1 MVFLPFLLGV
11 VLFYLFNYFPF
22 STISAFVLSSIY
34 LILKRKFSLVLIL
47 LLGIVFAF
55 LRYAPEKDISY
66 IAGKEV
72 IVKGVFQSY
81 PIQTESGT
89 FKQSVEIKSAVDKK
103 TRERLKELFGKEIT
117 LLADREFSLGTEY
130 EISIEFL
137 KERLRQN
144 PGSLASNEI
153 YARLLEVHNTGSKS
167 TSLNSEIQEFR
178 YRLNRYF
185 SNNFKRDSAAFVA
198 ALTTGQ
204 RASIDED
211 LRNAFNATGLAH
223 ILSISGTH
231 FGLFSVFLFSIFRF
245 LIRALPYRILQ
256 WITIFLTPSQAAA
269 ILCLPFM
276 LAYLGLSGGSIPA
289 VRSFIMIGLFLLGL
303 VIGRKGLWLNSLLF
317 AAFILTLWE
326 PEVILDLSFQLS
338 FLAVLFIGFSLN
350 TREDEIKQTEKI
362 KEGTEFPP
370 FLRRV
375 YMYFRNALLLTLS
388 ASIGTAPLVAYH
400 FHYFSIISPV
410 SNLLITPIIGFILT
424 PLSILSSF
432 LFLITGYYVFTPA
445 VSVISD
451 VSIALVRL
459 FSALPFSDIKVPAFP
474 LIVVF
479 LFYTGFLFYF
489 LFGRSKNIDRDE
501 KPNNFNKMP
510 KQVRHDSIISK
521 GLKIVILNHALN
533 LIHGSFQNLY
543 RHFWWKKRY
552 TLLIPFI
559 PVLIYFSLTIFEKK
573 ELTVTY
579 LDVGQGDSSVI
590 ELPDR
595 KTIVIDTGRNGRE
608 TASYLTYRGKEAV
621 DAIILSHIHPDH
633 IGGMDYVAKR
643 FCVKEFLDNGR
654 IIFPEN
660 YVSYMKDKCRTLS
673 RGDVIEGE
681 GYSMYVFHPY
691 SEFYTMYGNDYV
703 GANNDS
709 LVIKIEGRNKSFIF
723 PGDVEEEAEED
734 LLSLGKWLKSDVI
747 KVPHHGGKTS
757 AYKPFLELVSPE
769 VAVIS
774 SRRDNSF
781 GHPHQETLDA
791 LQEVRIFRTDTDG
804 AIKIKES
811 EKGLEIQTYKDFQF
825 GKTRSI
831 QTEIENIK
839 KVFMVW

>member
-1 MVFLPFLLGV
+1 MVFLPFLSGV
-11 VLFYLFNYFPF
+11 VLFYIFNYFPF

-34 LILKRKFSLVLIL
+34 LIFRRKFSLVLIL
-47 LLGIVFAF
+47 LLGIAFAF
-55 LRYAPEKDISY
+55 LRYEPEKDISH
-66 IAGKEV
+66 IGGKEV
-72 IVKGVFQSY
+72 IVKGVIQSY
-81 PIQTESGT
+81 PVQTESGI
-89 FKQSVEIKSAVDKK
+89 FKQSIEIKSAVDRK
-103 TRERLKELFGKEIT
+103 TRERLKELSGKGIT

-130 EISIEFL
+130 EISIQFL

-144 PGSLASNEI
+144 PGSMASNEI

-167 TSLNSEIQEFR
+167 TSLNSQIQEFR

-185 SNNFKRDSAAFVA
+185 SDNFKGGSAAFVS

-204 RASIDED
+204 RASINED

-256 WITIFLTPSQAAA
+256 RITIFLTPSQAAA
-269 ILCLPFM
+269 ILCFPFM

-303 VIGRKGLWLNSLLF
+303 IIGRKGFWLNTLLF
-317 AAFILTLWE
+317 AALVLILWE
-326 PEVILDLSFQLS
+326 PEVIIDLSFQLS
-338 FLAVLFIGFSLN
+338 FLAVLFIGFSIKN
-350 TREDEIKQTEKI
+350 RGDEIKQEEDRTGETKFSPVI
-362 KEGTEFPP
+362 RKF
-370 FLRRV
+370 F
-375 YMYFRNALLLTLS
+375 MYLKNALLLTLS

-410 SNLLITPIIGFILT
+410 SNLFITPIIGFVLV

-432 LFLITGYYVFTPA
+432 LFLITGHYIFTPV
-445 VSVISD
+445 VSTVSDISI
-451 VSIALVRL
+451 SLVR
-459 FSALPFSDIKVPAFP
+459 FISEIPYADIKVPSFP
-474 LIVVF
+474 PIIVL
-479 LFYTGFLFYF
+479 LFYAGFLFYF

-501 KPNNFNKMP
+501 KPNNFNEMP
-510 KQVRHDSIISK
+510 KQVRHDSILSK
-521 GLKIVILNHALN
+521 GLKIVILN
-533 LIHGSFQNLY
+533 SFQNLY
-543 RHFWWKKRY
+543 RHFWWRKRY

-559 PVLIYFSLTIFEKK
+559 PILIYFSLTIFERK
-573 ELTVTY
+573 ELTITY

-590 ELPDR
+590 ELPDG
-595 KTIVIDTGRNGRE
+595 KTIVIDTGRTGRE
-608 TASYLTYRGKEAV
+608 TTSFLKYKGKKEIGAL
-621 DAIILSHIHPDH
+621 ALSHVHPDH
-633 IGGMDYVAKR
+633 IGGLDYIIKR
-643 FCVKEFLDNGR
+643 FKVKEIWDNGR
-654 IIFPEN
+654 IILPED
-660 YVSYMKDKCRTLS
+660 YFYQDKIKHRVMN

-774 SRRDNSF
+774 SGRDNSF

-791 LQEVRIFRTDTDG
+791 LQGVSIFRTDIDG

-811 EKGLEIQTYKDFQF
+811 EKGLEIKTYKDSQF
-825 GKTRSI
+825 VKSRSF